1 MPLLPDRH
9 PNHNP
14 SPNPYLNP
22 DLNLIPTLNPN
33 PTQVCLFCLTDNIFR
48 DTRSVM
54 LIARAV
60 KLGKQCELI
69 VMPKAKWGPERD
81 RPFPENVFNPTWTPF
96 LPELSGAFT
105 TIAITWELEYKPA
118 CVLQVSESVRSK

>member
-1 MPLLPDRH
+1 M
-9 PNHNP
+9 
-14 SPNPYLNP
+14 
-22 DLNLIPTLNPN
+22 
-33 PTQVCLFCLTDNIFR
+33 CLFCLTDNIFR

>member
-1 MPLLPDRH
+1 MSPDPGPTRT
-9 PNHNP
+9 PNLN
-14 SPNPYLNP
+14 PNPNP
-22 DLNLIPTLNPN
+22 NPNLHPYPNYN
-33 PTQVCLFCLTDNIFR
+33 PTQVCLFCLTDNIFH
-48 DTRSVM
+48 DARSIA

>member
-1 MPLLPDRH
+1 M
-9 PNHNP
+9 
-14 SPNPYLNP
+14 
-22 DLNLIPTLNPN
+22 
-33 PTQVCLFCLTDNIFR
+33 TDNIFH
-48 DTRSVM
+48 DARSIA
-54 LIARAV
+54 LIAHAV

-118 CVLQVSESVRSK
+118 CVLQVSESVRSKRVERLHELYG